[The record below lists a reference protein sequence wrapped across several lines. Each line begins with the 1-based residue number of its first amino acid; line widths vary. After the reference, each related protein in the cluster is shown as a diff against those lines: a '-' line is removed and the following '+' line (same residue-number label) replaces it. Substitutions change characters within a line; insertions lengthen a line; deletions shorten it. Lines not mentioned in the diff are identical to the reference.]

1 MSEQTNLGRP
11 EEREGS
17 GLLLSVEPLRAGAEL
32 NADADSDK
40 SDALGGDESGERNH
54 LLRGRGGGTDE
65 AGDSDGS
72 DLLGGDSDA
81 SDAKGGDSD
90 GTDLLGGDSDRSDR
104 VDAGGSDR

>member
-40 SDALGGDESGERNH
+40 SDALGGDESADGTDLIGDRAD
-54 LLRGRGGGTDE
+54 GTDE

-90 GTDLLGGDSDRSDR
+90 GTDLLGGDSDSSDR
-104 VDAGGSDR
+104 VDADGSDR